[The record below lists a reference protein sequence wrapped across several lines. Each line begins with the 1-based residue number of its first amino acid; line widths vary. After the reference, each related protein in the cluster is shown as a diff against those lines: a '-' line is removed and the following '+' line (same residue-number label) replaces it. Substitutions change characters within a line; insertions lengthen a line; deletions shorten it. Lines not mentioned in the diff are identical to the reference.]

1 MSSAGHAGREP
12 ADAGSGRLRPP
23 VGGTGEAVPPGRS
36 TVRVDGR
43 DLGLCYVPSAP
54 AQRLVVLLH
63 GAGGRAGDA
72 LGLLLPHAEQR
83 RYLLLAPQSAGRTWD
98 VIDPGYGPDVRR
110 IQQALDRVQAGQ
122 ATRLPLAVGGFSDG
136 ASYALSLG
144 LVNGDIVDAVLAFSP
159 GFAAPTAP
167 TGRPGIFVSHG
178 RADAVLPVDRCS
190 RRLVRALRRAGY
202 AVHYHE
208 FDGGHVVPPAIVDEA
223 LDWLAARPAAA
234 EDVPPPG

>member
-1 MSSAGHAGREP
+1 MSGARRAGTEP
-12 ADAGSGRLRPP
+12 ADSGRLRLPA
-23 VGGTGEAVPPGRS
+23 GGTGEPVPPGRG

-43 DLGLCYVPSAP
+43 DLGVCYVPSAP
-54 AQRLVVLLH
+54 PERLVVLLH

-72 LGLLLPHAEQR
+72 LGLLLPHAEER
-83 RYLLLAPQSAGRTWD
+83 RFMLLAPQSVGPTWD
-98 VIDPGYGPDVRR
+98 VIGPGYGPDVRR
-110 IQQALDRVQAGQ
+110 LQQALDRVLDGQ
-122 ATRLPLAVGGFSDG
+122 ATRPALAIGGFSDG

-167 TGRPGIFVSHG
+167 TGRPEIFVSHG

-190 RRLVRALRRAGY
+190 RRIVPALRRAGY
-202 AVHYHE
+202 PVHYHE

-223 LDWLAARPAAA
+223 LHWLATRPAPA
-234 EDVPPPG
+234 EDEPPPG